1 MSARSFIA
9 WAGKRIAL
17 RDCDAVGDNVRLVG
31 RPSVQNRG
39 RLDIGEG
46 TVICS
51 RPVAAELVTGAEGAL
66 LIGRGVAIG
75 YGCSIVAE
83 GLITIG
89 DDTRIGPFAMV
100 CDVEDDGSSGWRR
113 SERPIVIGRNARIG
127 SKVTLLP
134 GTYIPDGAEIAAG
147 SVVSGAFEPGGA
159 SGQAAANAIEAPAE
173 PAIEAPA
180 EPASDVPQRV
190 ARLVS
195 FVFNRIGAA
204 PPSLELERIS
214 GWGAGSALRLLLAIE
229 KEFGTTIP
237 DEEWLAIRSLGD
249 LVATV
254 ERRATLVPR
263 PDAAV
268 MLASQ
273 VD

>member
-1 MSARSFIA
+1 MI
-9 WAGKRIAL
+9 
-17 RDCDAVGDNVRLVG
+17 
-31 RPSVQNRG
+31 
-39 RLDIGEG
+39 
-46 TVICS
+46 
-51 RPVAAELVTGAEGAL
+51 
-66 LIGRGVAIG
+66 
-75 YGCSIVAE
+75 
-83 GLITIG
+83 
-89 DDTRIGPFAMV
+89 

-147 SVVSGAFEPGGA
+147 SVISGTFEPESAARGKESA
-159 SGQAAANAIEAPAE
+159 SVSRAPAV
-173 PAIEAPA
+173 
-180 EPASDVPQRV
+180 PASDVAQRI

-195 FVFNRIGAA
+195 VVFNRIGAA

-273 VD
+273 LD

>member
-1 MSARSFIA
+1 MSVQSLLARVGA
-9 WAGKRIAL
+9 KIAL
-17 RDCDAVGDNVRLVG
+17 RGCDAVGKDVRLIG
-31 RPSVQNRG
+31 RPSIRNRG
-39 RLDIGEG
+39 RLEIGRG

-51 RPVAAELVTGAEGAL
+51 RPVAAELVTGSDGAL
-66 LIGRGVAIG
+66 LIGRGVTLG

-89 DDTRIGPFAMV
+89 DGARIGHFAMV

-113 SERPIVIGRNARIG
+113 SERPIVIGRNVRIG

-134 GTYIPDGAEIAAG
+134 GTYIPDDAEISAG
-147 SVVSGAFEPGGA
+147 SVVSGAFEPERIA
-159 SGQAAANAIEAPAE
+159 SGEAAASASGGTAVT
-173 PAIEAPA
+173 
-180 EPASDVPQRV
+180 ASDVSQRV
-190 ARLVS
+190 ARIVS
-195 FVFNRIGAA
+195 LVFNRIGAA
-204 PPSLELERIS
+204 PQSLELETIS
-214 GWGAGSALRLLLAIE
+214 GWGAGSALRLLLAVE
-229 KEFGTTIP
+229 KEFKTTIP

-273 VD
+273 LD